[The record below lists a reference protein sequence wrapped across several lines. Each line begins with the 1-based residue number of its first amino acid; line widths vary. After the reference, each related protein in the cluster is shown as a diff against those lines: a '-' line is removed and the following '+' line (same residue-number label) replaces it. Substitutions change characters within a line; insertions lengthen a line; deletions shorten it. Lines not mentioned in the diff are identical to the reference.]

1 MKEII
6 YSLFKYSLVIL
17 FYESKTNLYSTIYQL
32 VAYEPFSFL
41 SYYKEK
47 IKKNSLLIIKTQKMD
62 NEVLI
67 TNQPIV
73 IDNGSGMIK
82 AGFAGDPI
90 PKINF
95 PNYVGRPKHV
105 RVMAGGLEG
114 DIFIG
119 PKAEEYRGLL
129 HIAHPM
135 EHGIVQDW
143 NDMEKIWTYVYSKDQ
158 LRSASE
164 EVNLK

>member
-1 MKEII
+1 
-6 YSLFKYSLVIL
+6 
-17 FYESKTNLYSTIYQL
+17 
-32 VAYEPFSFL
+32 
-41 SYYKEK
+41 
-47 IKKNSLLIIKTQKMD
+47 MD

-82 AGFAGDPI
+82 AGFAGDSI

-105 RVMAGGLEG
+105 RVMAGSLEG

-143 NDMEKIWTYVYSKDQ
+143 NDMEKIWTYIYSKDQ

-164 EVNLK
+164 EVTFSYRKKKKKNFLFCLPNFAFHIVVASSSTNRSSIKSEKKS